1 MTEGLRELVHELLG
15 ELGRPAQMEEIYRS
29 LQDYHEL
36 AGVDQARGMRKLRAI
51 LNSSSSIAKIG
62 ARRGVAYTYD
72 PKYAEDVE
80 KMERVER
87 DIIVMHLRNGG
98 SLGNDVPYEELGND
112 LESAVNTVLNTLV
125 REGALWRGKSETKLT
140 QAFWDISG
148 TSNRIS
154 TSFTHSAATG
164 RLMDDVVNELE
175 RLYEP
180 GATLPGGDIPIPVRP
195 SRSTAIEVA
204 VAFTVLELKNTP
216 SGD

>member
-87 DIIVMHLRNGG
+87 A
-98 SLGNDVPYEELGND
+98 SK
-112 LESAVNTVLNTLV
+112 
-125 REGALWRGKSETKLT
+125 GAR
-140 QAFWDISG
+140 Q
-148 TSNRIS
+148 
-154 TSFTHSAATG
+154 
-164 RLMDDVVNELE
+164 
-175 RLYEP
+175 
-180 GATLPGGDIPIPVRP
+180 
-195 SRSTAIEVA
+195 
-204 VAFTVLELKNTP
+204 
-216 SGD
+216 